1 MQADVTIINRDHPC
15 YPTTAMALLGDDAPE
30 RIYAIGSLDIL
41 GQPMLALFCSS
52 KCPGKVILQTYDAV
66 SGLRDAGVVVISGF
80 HSPMEKECLRLLLRG
95 TQPFVICPAR
105 SIESMRIPSEWRTP
119 LAAGRL
125 LILSPF
131 DSKHR
136 RVTAETAWY
145 RNRFAA
151 ALAARVFIPYAAP
164 GSKTEAFAREVEGWG
179 KRMMPD
185 GPEHIPSAV
194 SDPR

>member
-1 MQADVTIINRDHPC
+1 
-15 YPTTAMALLGDDAPE
+15 MALLGDRAPE
-30 RIYAIGSLDIL
+30 RIYATGNVGILRRSL
-41 GQPMLALFCSS
+41 LALFCSS
-52 KCPGKVILQTYDAV
+52 RCPGAIILKTYDAV
-66 SGLRDAGVVVISGF
+66 CALRDAGVTVISGF
-80 HSPMEKECLRLLLRG
+80 HSPIEKECLRLLLRG
-95 TQPFVICPAR
+95 PQPIVVCPAR
-105 SIESMRIPSEWRTP
+105 SIARMRVPTEWRGP
-119 LAAGRL
+119 LTAGRL

-131 DSKHR
+131 EAKHR
-136 RVTAETAWY
+136 RVTAETAQC

-151 ALAARVFIPYAAP
+151 ALAARVLIPYAAP